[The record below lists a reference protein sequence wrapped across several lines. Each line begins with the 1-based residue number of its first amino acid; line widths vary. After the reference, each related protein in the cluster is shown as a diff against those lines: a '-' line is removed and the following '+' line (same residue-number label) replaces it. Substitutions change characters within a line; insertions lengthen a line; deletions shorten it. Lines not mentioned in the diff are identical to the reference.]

1 MEADFLKIKS
11 SFPGDFFSTD
21 ESDLQEY
28 GKDWTKI
35 HAPKPCGVAFPK
47 TTEQVA
53 QLLKLCNDLSIAVV
67 PSGGRTGLAGGAV
80 AARGELVLSLSKMNK
95 IGEVDLL
102 SMTLPV
108 QSGAITEVVHQHC
121 EPFGVTWPVD
131 FGSKGSSTVGGN
143 IATNAGGIN
152 VIKHGMTR
160 HWVLGLTVVT
170 MTGQILKLNGPLEKN
185 NTGLDLKHLFIGS
198 EGILGVVTE
207 AILKLTRV
215 EKNLDLYFFGV
226 RDMASVFRLLE
237 KARSGSFDIH
247 AFEVFSRNCFE
258 ASMEGMGMRS
268 PFADS
273 HEQYVL
279 LDIKGENIDVWLE
292 EVFEQDFV
300 QEGVQPKS
308 TEERRQFWKAREGI
322 AEFLATKGL
331 NHSNDISVP
340 IFNLKNF
347 IDDWTATFK
356 AKYPNWTQYVFGHI
370 GDGNLHIHTLKPS
383 EMSMEDFGS
392 KTKLVDADLFKLVQ
406 KYQGSISAEHGIG
419 LLKKSHLSYSKSPE
433 ELAILKGIKKILD
446 PKWLLNPGKVI
457 DA

>member
-11 SFPGDFFSTD
+11 SFRNDFFSTE
-21 ESDLQEY
+21 ESDLKEF
-28 GKDWTKI
+28 GRDWTKI
-35 HAPKPCGVAFPK
+35 HSPKPCGVAFPK
-47 TTEQVA
+47 STEEVA

-80 AARGELVLSLSKMNK
+80 AAKGELVLSLSKMNK

-102 SMTLPV
+102 SMTVPV
-108 QSGAITEVVHQHC
+108 QAGAITEVVHQHC
-121 EPFGVTWPVD
+121 EPLGVTWPVD

-152 VIKHGMTR
+152 VIKYGMTR
-160 HWVLGLTVVT
+160 HWVLALTVVT
-170 MTGQILKLNGPLEKN
+170 MTGQILQLNGPLEKN

-207 AILKLTRV
+207 AVLKLTRI
-215 EKNLDLYFFGV
+215 ERNLDLYFFGV
-226 RDMASVFRLLE
+226 KDMGSVFKLLE

-247 AFEVFSRNCFE
+247 AFEVFSQNCFQ
-258 ASMEGMGMRS
+258 AALEGLGIHS
-268 PFADS
+268 PFQES

-279 LDIKGENIDVWLE
+279 LDIKGADVDAWLE
-292 EVFEQDFV
+292 GVFESGLV

-308 TEERRQFWKAREGI
+308 TEERKQFWKAREGI
-322 AEFLATKGL
+322 AEFLAIKGL

-347 IDDWTATFK
+347 IEDWTTTFK

-383 EMSMEDFGS
+383 EMVLEDFMA

-419 LLKKSHLSYSKSPE
+419 LLKKPHLPFSKSPE